1 MNSSKIHYND
11 LPLVQPFISKIA
23 CCNQNRSVLLSYLN
37 VLVNVQVTRQ
47 DHLVHPTQ
55 QNMPMKKKRVSILDI
70 AKEANVSYQ
79 AVSLVIN
86 NKEGVSDETRE
97 RISEIIQRLG
107 YQPNEI
113 ARSLVAGR
121 TYTLGCISESLTDFA
136 LSSITENIKTE
147 ALSKGYFLI
156 TGSAPNKEEARSI
169 FDQFMRRRVDGLIVF
184 DPSMDRRDQLLSNAV
199 ENGFPVV
206 YVGAFP
212 EKRNASGIRPDDIQG
227 GRTAAKV
234 LLEHGHRE
242 IAVIAGPLN
251 EECASDRLKGF
262 TDELN
267 SNHCPLESTR
277 IESCSWLPQSGYQAM
292 VSLFEKH
299 FPITAVF
306 CQSDM
311 IAIGAM
317 RAIRERNLR
326 IPEDISI
333 IGFDDIPLATYL
345 EPPLTTIHQNLDE
358 IGRQAARLLIDKI
371 ENPARDP
378 EFIFVE
384 NTLVIRNSIS
394 TLSRSV

>member
-1 MNSSKIHYND
+1 
-11 LPLVQPFISKIA
+11 
-23 CCNQNRSVLLSYLN
+23 
-37 VLVNVQVTRQ
+37 
-47 DHLVHPTQ
+47 
-55 QNMPMKKKRVSILDI
+55 MKKKRVSILDI

-136 LSSITENIKTE
+136 LSEITENIKTE

-184 DPSMDRRDQLLSNAV
+184 DPSMDRRDQLLSNSV

-227 GRTAAKV
+227 GMTAAKV

-262 TDELN
+262 TDELD
-267 SNHCPLESTR
+267 SNHCPLESAR

-292 VSLFEKH
+292 VSLFEKQ

-333 IGFDDIPLATYL
+333 IGFDDIPLSNYL
-345 EPPLTTIHQNLDE
+345 EPPLTTIHQDLDE
-358 IGRQAARLLIDKI
+358 IGKHAARLLIEKI
-371 ENPARDP
+371 ENPVKDP

-384 NTLVIRNSIS
+384 NTLVIRNSVS

>member
-1 MNSSKIHYND
+1 
-11 LPLVQPFISKIA
+11 
-23 CCNQNRSVLLSYLN
+23 
-37 VLVNVQVTRQ
+37 
-47 DHLVHPTQ
+47 
-55 QNMPMKKKRVSILDI
+55 
-70 AKEANVSYQ
+70 
-79 AVSLVIN
+79 
-86 NKEGVSDETRE
+86 
-97 RISEIIQRLG
+97 
-107 YQPNEI
+107 
-113 ARSLVAGR
+113 
-121 TYTLGCISESLTDFA
+121 
-136 LSSITENIKTE
+136 
-147 ALSKGYFLI
+147 
-156 TGSAPNKEEARSI
+156 
-169 FDQFMRRRVDGLIVF
+169 
-184 DPSMDRRDQLLSNAV
+184 
-199 ENGFPVV
+199 VV

-227 GRTAAKV
+227 GMTAAKV

-262 TDELN
+262 TDELD
-267 SNHCPLESTR
+267 SNHCPLESAR

-292 VSLFEKH
+292 VSLFEKQ

-333 IGFDDIPLATYL
+333 IGFDDIPLSNYL
-345 EPPLTTIHQNLDE
+345 EPPLTTIHQDLDE
-358 IGRQAARLLIDKI
+358 IGKHAARLLIEKI
-371 ENPARDP
+371 ENPVKDP

-384 NTLVIRNSIS
+384 NTLVIRNSVF